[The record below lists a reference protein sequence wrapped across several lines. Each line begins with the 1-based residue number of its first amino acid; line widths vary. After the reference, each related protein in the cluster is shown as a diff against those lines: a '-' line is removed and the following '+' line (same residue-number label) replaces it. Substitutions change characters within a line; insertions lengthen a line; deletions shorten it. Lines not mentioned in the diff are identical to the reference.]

1 MSWKIW
7 KILFPARPLRDQ
19 IHDWRFY
26 TLQCNLIK
34 KCASFFFLVQDI
46 RMFHLVI
53 PPPATSRKP
62 ENRCCV
68 NPKTF
73 KNLKKKPEKKM
84 VARSCH
90 WRTLLQICHCFQGSS
105 GGIQLGIIG
114 IIGKRFQYILPKG
127 RKMGG
132 SGGGVNISMISK
144 ISFDLVFCGLPLPKT
159 TLYIG

>member
-1 MSWKIW
+1 
-7 KILFPARPLRDQ
+7 
-19 IHDWRFY
+19 
-26 TLQCNLIK
+26 
-34 KCASFFFLVQDI
+34 
-46 RMFHLVI
+46 MFHLVI

-90 WRTLLQICHCFQGSS
+90 WRTLLQICHGFQGSS
-105 GGIQLGIIG
+105 GGIQLG

-127 RKMGG
+127 RKMGVVC
-132 SGGGVNISMISK
+132 GGFNILMITK
-144 ISFDLVFCGLPLPKT
+144 ISFDLVFCGMPLPKT
-159 TLYIG
+159 TLDIG